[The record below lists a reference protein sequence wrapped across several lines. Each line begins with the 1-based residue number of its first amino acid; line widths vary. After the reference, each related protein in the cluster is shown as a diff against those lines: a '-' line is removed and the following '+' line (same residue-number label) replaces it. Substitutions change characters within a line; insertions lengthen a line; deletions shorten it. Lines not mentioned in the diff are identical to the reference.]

1 MPEKTG
7 IFFHNIYHIGFS
19 FQIVY
24 QYRSTPSMNP
34 TVRTLKPEEFPLA
47 EKLWR
52 EYRGQKGDPSNE
64 RIFGV
69 FNSAELAATA
79 RCTRHPDGL
88 EMDCV
93 FTPEKH
99 RGKGYARIVVE
110 ALLDA
115 CGHEPIYIHSTLPL
129 IAFYTSLG
137 FKRIEERT
145 MPQTI
150 RDRFL
155 FCFGEMEGCNAVPMV
170 RQGTVA

>member
-1 MPEKTG
+1 MT
-7 IFFHNIYHIGFS
+7 
-19 FQIVY
+19 
-24 QYRSTPSMNP
+24 P
-34 TVRTLKPEEFPLA
+34 TVRELRREEFKDA
-47 EKLWR
+47 EQLWIQ
-52 EYRGQKGDPSNE
+52 YRGQKGDPSNE

-79 RCTRHPDGL
+79 RCTRHTDGL

-110 ALLDA
+110 ALIDD
-115 CGHEPIYIHSTLPL
+115 CGSEAIYIHSTLPL

-137 FKRIEERT
+137 FERIEERT

-150 RDRFL
+150 RDRFI